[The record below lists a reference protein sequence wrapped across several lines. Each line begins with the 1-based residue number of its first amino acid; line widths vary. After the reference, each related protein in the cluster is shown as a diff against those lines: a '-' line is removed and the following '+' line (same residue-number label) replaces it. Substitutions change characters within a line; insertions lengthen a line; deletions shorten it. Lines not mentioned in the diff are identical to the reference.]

1 MGMMMVKR
9 MTRTTIGA
17 LAFAAAVLACSAPAD
32 GPSTGTYTVKFP
44 STAAAVATDTVQLFV
59 FDVPKAPAEQA
70 GYCQTLIQARKRK
83 DPQKPL
89 VTNQPVNI
97 CELLQGRKPITVDYG
112 EKAILALAQRRGV
125 DFMIGCTLQTLGD
138 GNALTPIDLGL
149 IDVGNPVPETNCN
162 SVGDFC
168 AIPQKCTSQ

>member
-1 MGMMMVKR
+1 VR
-9 MTRTTIGA
+9 TLTRAMIGA
-17 LAFAAAVLACSAPAD
+17 VPVAAALLACNASAD
-32 GPSTGTYTVKFP
+32 GPSSGTYTLNFP

-59 FDVPKAPAEQA
+59 FEVPASPSERS
-70 GYCQTLIQARKRK
+70 GFCQTLIKARERK
-83 DPQKPL
+83 ETPKSLTDNP
-89 VTNQPVNI
+89 PVNI
-97 CELLQGRKPITVDYG
+97 CELLQGRKPITIAYG

-138 GNALTPIDLGL
+138 GDAPTPIDLAL
-149 IDVGNPVPETNCN
+149 IDVGNPVPDTNCN